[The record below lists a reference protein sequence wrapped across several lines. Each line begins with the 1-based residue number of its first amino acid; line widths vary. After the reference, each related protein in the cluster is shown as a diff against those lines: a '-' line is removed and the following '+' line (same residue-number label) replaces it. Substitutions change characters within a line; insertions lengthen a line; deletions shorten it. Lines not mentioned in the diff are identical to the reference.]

1 MNSIGGGND
10 KKSVDGDTEDVGA
23 LNAEQPDSPKAD
35 KPNNEAAVGESR
47 SRKRKIL
54 HASLADDSSSSS
66 NVAVSTI
73 LYYAL
78 ESQLFADSQTTKS
91 WLAANSFLAIV
102 SEPSMVIGRC
112 LWEST
117 LVHH

>member
-35 KPNNEAAVGESR
+35 KPNNAAAVGESR

-78 ESQLFADSQTTKS
+78 EFQLFADCQTTTS
-91 WLAANSFLAIV
+91 LAGCKQFL
-102 SEPSMVIGRC
+102 GDC
-112 LWEST
+112 F
-117 LVHH
+117 